1 MKNLEIIKKEIDE
14 KIQNTIEAL
23 ALESIANMIRKFRL
37 YAINHEIE
45 LCFSI
50 IPIRPEDIITYE
62 DHFDKNCKAHLY
74 HKNTVIDVKEE
85 LKELCFFV
93 QHFNKKDLRIMFF
106 GQQRYTEHLF
116 LNIVRQSLIVADV
129 GFDKNM
135 ENVHQ
140 KIEELSAI
148 EEKKQLEDSLK
159 QDSVKNSPI
168 KI

>member
-1 MKNLEIIKKEIDE
+1 MKNLEMIKKEIDE

-37 YAINHEIE
+37 YGINHEIE

-62 DHFDKNCKAHLY
+62 HHFDKNCKAHLY
-74 HKNTVIDVKEE
+74 YKNAVIDVK
-85 LKELCFFV
+85 
-93 QHFNKKDLRIMFF
+93 
-106 GQQRYTEHLF
+106 
-116 LNIVRQSLIVADV
+116 
-129 GFDKNM
+129 
-135 ENVHQ
+135 
-140 KIEELSAI
+140 EELSAI